1 MNPTISRR
9 TILGLLAGSACVAC
23 GATAANAGPL
33 DLMPAFWA
41 IYDDGR
47 DRPTDARLRHLSAGF
62 FEPHAADYR
71 RAGIKLQ
78 PARIAS
84 WLPRFDA
91 SAADVRAVHARFAR
105 DYQPHLDAF
114 RHALPDFDPASS
126 PVTLMPSL
134 FNFDAHL
141 EPDGHALPLF
151 FGPDGIVRY
160 HGADADLGVLFS
172 HEMFHCY
179 QGQMNPSM
187 CLDPKAPVFASLWM
201 EGTATYASERL
212 DPDADQLHVL
222 LDDRTL
228 ARTDP
233 ATLRRVAQ
241 ALLQRIDATDDASQ
255 QMFFSTGDHGGD
267 WPARV
272 GYFVGLQIARRLGT
286 TLSLPQMAA
295 LPAPRVRE
303 VLVQGLREMVA
314 AGGAGAG

>member
-1 MNPTISRR
+1 
-9 TILGLLAGSACVAC
+9 
-23 GATAANAGPL
+23 
-33 DLMPAFWA
+33 
-41 IYDDGR
+41 
-47 DRPTDARLRHLSAGF
+47 
-62 FEPHAADYR
+62 
-71 RAGIKLQ
+71 
-78 PARIAS
+78 
-84 WLPRFDA
+84 
-91 SAADVRAVHARFAR
+91 
-105 DYQPHLDAF
+105 
-114 RHALPDFDPASS
+114 
-126 PVTLMPSL
+126 MPSL
-134 FNFDAHL
+134 LNFDAHL

-151 FGPDGIVRY
+151 FGPDGIVYY
-160 HGADADLGVLFS
+160 HGAGADLGVLFS

-187 CLDPKAPVFASLWM
+187 CLDPKAPVFVSLWM

-272 GYFVGLQIARRLGT
+272 GYFVGLQIARRLGA

-314 AGGAGAG
+314 ADGAGAG